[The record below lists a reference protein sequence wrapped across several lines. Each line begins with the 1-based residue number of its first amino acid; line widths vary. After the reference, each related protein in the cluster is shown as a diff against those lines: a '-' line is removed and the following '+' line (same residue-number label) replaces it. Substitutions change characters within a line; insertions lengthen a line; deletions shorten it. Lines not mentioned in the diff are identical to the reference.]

1 MRRSVVL
8 VAFASALALAA
19 AGCSNG
25 GNEPTSTTRQAETRT
40 VKAANGDV
48 EVPTDPKK
56 IVALWRPTMSA
67 LVQLGHRPVG
77 AIGDPGTADHGWG
90 PYLTDGDDPSTIQLI
105 SASSSPEDVNL
116 EQLQKLDPD
125 LIIGTAT
132 SNEDQQALL
141 PKLGQIA
148 PTVLVEW
155 TGTGSWRNHLADVA
169 EVVGAEPK
177 AEELVADYEKRVNEV
192 KTAVGDPAAIE
203 VSLIRVQRDDELRFE
218 TAASFPGQVLA
229 DVGFKRP
236 ANQQQPA
243 GDKDFLSVSPERLL
257 DADAPVVFVL
267 PNADNGQTADKN
279 AALDNPLWKNLQA
292 VKANKA
298 FTVDYAYWGAS
309 NYYGAYRILDDVK
322 KSLAAS

>member
-8 VAFASALALAA
+8 VAFATVLALAA
-19 AGCSNG
+19 AGCSG
-25 GNEPTSTTRQAETRT
+25 GGEQEPSATGSETRT
-40 VKAANGDV
+40 VKGANGDV
-48 EVPTDPKK
+48 EVPAEPKK
-56 IVALWRPTMSA
+56 IVALWRPTLSA

-77 AIGDPGTADHGWG
+77 AIGDPGTADHGWA
-90 PYLTDGDDPSTIQLI
+90 PYLPDGDDPSTIQLI

-141 PKLGQIA
+141 PKLSQIA

-155 TGTGSWRNHLADVA
+155 TGTGSWRDHLTDVA
-169 EVVGAEPK
+169 KVVGAEDE
-177 AEELVADYEKRVNEV
+177 AREIVADYDKRVNEV
-192 KTAVGDPAAIE
+192 KTAVGDPSAIE

-218 TAASFPGQVLA
+218 TVASFPGQILA

-267 PNADNGQTADKN
+267 PNADNGQTARKN
-279 AALDNPLWKNLQA
+279 AALNNPLWKNLQA

-322 KSLAAS
+322 KSLAG

>member
-1 MRRSVVL
+1 M
-8 VAFASALALAA
+8 AFATAFVLAA
-19 AGCSNG
+19 AGCSSG
-25 GNEPTSTTRQAETRT
+25 GGAEAEPGATTTGSETRT
-40 VKAANGDV
+40 VKGTNGDV

-77 AIGDPGTADHGWG
+77 AIGDPGTADHGWA
-90 PYLTDGDDPSTIQLI
+90 PYLPDGDDPSTIQLI

-132 SNEDQQALL
+132 SNEEQQALL
-141 PKLGQIA
+141 PKLSQIA

-155 TGTGSWRNHLADVA
+155 TGTGSWRNHLTDVA
-169 EVVGAEPK
+169 EVVGAEDT
-177 AEELVADYEKRVNEV
+177 AQEIVADYDKRVNDV
-192 KTAVGDPAAIE
+192 KTAVGDPGAIE
-203 VSLIRVQRDDELRFE
+203 VSVIRVQRDDELRFE
-218 TAASFPGQVLA
+218 TVASFPGQILG

-267 PNADNGQTADKN
+267 PNADNGQTAQKN
-279 AALDNPLWKNLQA
+279 AALNNPLWKNLQA